1 MTNQQ
6 LTRYCKSHQLFIY
19 EVTELSCDRDYFFN
33 EEDPQAYIDDTEPN
47 IYLQLID
54 ESDQDN
60 LKTLVT
66 GTRDDIINYL
76 KTKAGD

>member
-1 MTNQQ
+1 MTNQK
-6 LTRYCKSHQLFIY
+6 LTQYCKHHHLFIY
-19 EVTELSCDRDYFFN
+19 EVTELSCDHDYFFN
-33 EEDPQAYIDDTEPN
+33 EEDPQAYVDNTEPN